1 MTRPVHG
8 LRAWALQRLSAVYL
22 FGFILYLIIHFSV
35 APPADYAAWRS
46 WVAQPVVSVG
56 LALLFVMLLVHAWVG
71 MRDVLMDYARPVG
84 LRAALLVL
92 VGFGLLVCGVWAARI
107 LVLAAVAS

>member
-22 FGFILYLIIHFSV
+22 FAFVIYLLTHFAIS
-35 APPADYAAWRS
+35 PPADYAAWRA
-46 WVAQPVVSVG
+46 WVAQPAVG
-56 LALLFVMLLVHAWVG
+56 VAFALCFMMLLVHAWVG

-84 LRAALLVL
+84 LRAVLLVA
-92 VGFGLLVCGVWAARI
+92 VGFGLLLCGVWAARI
-107 LVLAAVAS
+107 LVLAAVT